1 MALKLGEKYLSGQI
15 ITYMGNK
22 RKLLPVIS
30 ALVDNIQTELGYSE
44 LTIGDGFSGSG
55 IVSRLFKTKAAK
67 LYSNDLAGY
76 SKTLNECYLATP
88 DEKTLEQIKKY
99 ISGVPHGDT
108 PQTPIEHGVKPP
120 NDNGGDTPQT
130 PIMDKSPQVLR
141 GICGV
146 SKPPSAIETASSGV
160 DGVSPPFVSGN
171 WAPASP
177 LINENDRVFFT
188 YENGKRID
196 YLRDYIATLPP
207 AYQPFLLAPLLV
219 ECSIH
224 NNTNGQFSAFY
235 KDAEAAKGA
244 YGGKGGIDLK
254 RITQPITIPFPL
266 FDPHPCQV
274 NITQLDT
281 NAWAKK
287 LGSEMEL
294 DIVYYDPP
302 YNKHPYN
309 IYYFMLDVINNWDK
323 TTPIPATNR
332 GQPKDRTKS
341 LYNSSTNAKEAL
353 DDLLANTK
361 AKYIILS
368 YNDGGIIPI
377 PELDTLLAKHGQHVE
392 KIPLDHKTYNRLK
405 GISNY
410 KRTQEYKAV
419 KEYMYVVKR

>member
-22 RKLLPVIS
+22 RKLLPVIG
-30 ALVDNIQTELGYSE
+30 ALVDNIQTELGHSE

-55 IVSRLFKTKAAK
+55 IVSRLLKTKASK

-88 DEKTLEQIKKY
+88 DEKTLKQIKVY
-99 ISGVPHGDT
+99 IGGVT
-108 PQTPIEHGVKPP
+108 HGVTPP
-120 NDNGGDTPQT
+120 NDSGGDTPQT
-130 PIMDKSPQVLR
+130 PVGDKSQQVSDV
-141 GICGV
+141 I
-146 SKPPSAIETASSGV
+146 SSNPNPSGV
-160 DGVSPPFVSGN
+160 DGVSPWVSGN

-177 LINENDRVFFT
+177 LIGENDRVFFT

-274 NITQLDT
+274 VITQLDA
-281 NAWAKK
+281 NVWAKN
-287 LGSEMEL
+287 LGKEVEL

-323 TTPIPATNR
+323 TTPIPKTNR
-332 GQPKDRTKS
+332 GQPNDRTKS
-341 LYNSSTNAKEAL
+341 LYNSSTKAKEAL

-377 PELDTLLAKHGQHVE
+377 AELDTLLAKHGRHVE

-410 KRTQEYKAV
+410 KRTQEYKPV

>member
-22 RKLLPVIS
+22 RKLLPVIG

-55 IVSRLFKTKAAK
+55 IVSRLLKTKASK

-88 DEKTLEQIKKY
+88 DEKTLKQIKVY
-99 ISGVPHGDT
+99 ICGVTHGDT
-108 PQTPIEHGVKPP
+108 PSTPHDISSNQIINGV
-120 NDNGGDTPQT
+120 
-130 PIMDKSPQVLR
+130 
-141 GICGV
+141 C
-146 SKPPSAIETASSGV
+146 
-160 DGVSPPFVSGN
+160 GVSPPFVSGN

-177 LINENDRVFFT
+177 LISENDRVFFT

-274 NITQLDT
+274 VITQLDT

-287 LGSEMEL
+287 LGSEVEL

>member
-22 RKLLPVIS
+22 RKLLPVIG
-30 ALVDNIQTELGYSE
+30 ALVDNIQTELGHSE

-55 IVSRLFKTKAAK
+55 IVSRLLKTKASK

-88 DEKTLEQIKKY
+88 DEKTLKQIKVF
-99 ISGVPHGDT
+99 IDVVTHGDT
-108 PQTPIEHGVKPP
+108 PSTPHDISS
-120 NDNGGDTPQT
+120 NQ
-130 PIMDKSPQVLR
+130 I
-141 GICGV
+141 I
-146 SKPPSAIETASSGV
+146 SGV
-160 DGVSPPFVSGN
+160 CGVSPPFVSGN

-177 LINENDRVFFT
+177 LISENDRVFFT

-274 NITQLDT
+274 VITQLDA
-281 NAWAKK
+281 NVWAKNIGK
-287 LGSEMEL
+287 EVEL

-323 TTPIPATNR
+323 TIPIPKTNR
-332 GQPKDRTKS
+332 GQPNDRTKS
-341 LYNSSTNAKEAL
+341 LYNSSTKAKEAL

-377 PELDTLLAKHGQHVE
+377 AELDTLLAKHGRHVE

>member
-22 RKLLPVIS
+22 RKLLPVIG
-30 ALVDNIQTELGYSE
+30 ALVDNIQTELGHSE

-55 IVSRLFKTKAAK
+55 IVSRLLKTKASK

-88 DEKTLEQIKKY
+88 DEKTLKQIKVF
-99 ISGVPHGDT
+99 IDGAPFN
-108 PQTPIEHGVKPP
+108 QIL
-120 NDNGGDTPQT
+120 N
-130 PIMDKSPQVLR
+130 

-146 SKPPSAIETASSGV
+146 SPQLSCGGV
-160 DGVSPPFVSGN
+160 TPFVSGN

-177 LINENDRVFFT
+177 LIGENDRVFFT
-188 YENGKRID
+188 YANGKRID

-235 KDAEAAKGA
+235 KDAEAFKGA

-274 NITQLDT
+274 VITQLDA
-281 NAWAKK
+281 NVWAKN
-287 LGSEMEL
+287 LGKEVEL

-332 GQPKDRTKS
+332 GQPNDRTKS
-341 LYNSSTNAKEAL
+341 LYNSSTKAKEAL
-353 DDLLANTK
+353 DDLLVNTK

-377 PELDTLLAKHGQHVE
+377 AELDTLLAKHGRHVE

>member
-30 ALVDNIQTELGYSE
+30 ALVDNIQAELGYSE

-99 ISGVPHGDT
+99 IGGAPHGVTPPNDSGDKHGDT
-108 PQTPIEHGVKPP
+108 PSTPIEAKSQQVSDVISSNP
-120 NDNGGDTPQT
+120 NP
-130 PIMDKSPQVLR
+130 
-141 GICGV
+141 
-146 SKPPSAIETASSGV
+146 SGV
-160 DGVSPPFVSGN
+160 DGVSPWVSGN

-177 LINENDRVFFT
+177 LISENDRVFFT

-235 KDAEAAKGA
+235 KDAEATKGA

-274 NITQLDT
+274 VITQLDT

-287 LGSEMEL
+287 LGSEVEL

>member
-30 ALVDNIQTELGYSE
+30 ALIDNIQAELGYSE
-44 LTIGDGFSGSG
+44 LSIGDGFSGSG
-55 IVSRLFKTKAAK
+55 IASRLFKTKASK

-88 DEKTLEQIKKY
+88 DAKTLAQIKVF
-99 ISGVPHGDT
+99 IDRVTHGDT
-108 PQTPIEHGVKPP
+108 PSTPVGHGVTPP
-120 NDNGGDTPQT
+120 NDSL
-130 PIMDKSPQVLR
+130 DKSPEVLR

-146 SKPPSAIETASSGV
+146 SPQPTAIETATSGV
-160 DGVSPPFVSGN
+160 CGVSPPLSFGGVTPWVSGN

-177 LINENDRVFFT
+177 IISENDRVFFT

-196 YLRDYIATLPP
+196 RLRDYITTLPP

-235 KDAEAAKGA
+235 KDAEAFKGA
-244 YGGKGGIDLK
+244 YGGKGGVDVK

-274 NITQLDT
+274 VITQLDA
-281 NAWAKK
+281 NVWAKK
-287 LGSEMEL
+287 LGSEVEL

-309 IYYFMLDVINNWDK
+309 IYYFMLDVINKWDK
-323 TTPIPATNR
+323 TTLIPATNR
-332 GQPKDRTKS
+332 GQPNDRTKS
-341 LYNSSTNAKEAL
+341 LYNSLSKAKEAL

-377 PELDTLLAKHGQHVE
+377 AELDTLLAKHGQRVE